1 MNALKAPKILFFV
14 DGMAPSSEDMAEAAE
29 ITGQVCFR
37 NARAISAE
45 GSLEACDGVAG
56 KVPPQ
61 YSKLPTAK
69 EAAKAHTAKVKAMKQ
84 GDIPA
89 PNPSPA
95 ETKVETE
102 AKELAIQQAAK
113 EAAGTG
119 DAGAGVPAPGADANV
134 VAPGAGAAPAAPAA
148 AWKAN

>member
-1 MNALKAPKILFFV
+1 MNAPKTPKILFFV

-37 NARAISAE
+37 NARAIASE

-61 YSKLPTAK
+61 YAKLPSAK
-69 EAAKAHTAKVKAMKQ
+69 EAAKAYSQKLKAMKQ
-84 GDIPA
+84 GDTPA
-89 PNPSPA
+89 PVVAPA
-95 ETKVETE
+95 ETEADRK
-102 AKELAIQQAAK
+102 AKEAASQEAAK
-113 EAAGTG
+113 EAAGNG
-119 DAGAGVPAPGADANV
+119 DAGAGVPAPDAGADV
-134 VAPGAGAAPAAPAA
+134 VAPGAGGASPA